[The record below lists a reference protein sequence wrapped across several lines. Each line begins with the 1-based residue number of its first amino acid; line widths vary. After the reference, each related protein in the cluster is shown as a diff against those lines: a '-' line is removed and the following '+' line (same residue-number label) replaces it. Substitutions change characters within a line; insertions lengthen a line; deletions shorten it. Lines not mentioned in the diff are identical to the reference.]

1 MLHDSFDVFGIA
13 PADAAHP
20 GVAVAAA
27 RAGGTG
33 LLDLEFSRDDD
44 RSAANFLKLSEAT
57 DARIGLRIDIAHAAL
72 AGRLL
77 AESGARPLTVIL
89 TGTPSQ
95 QAEVSALLALSGQ
108 HRVLAEVIDVTDVGH
123 FTFAHHGL
131 VAKGH
136 EAGGWVGADT
146 SYILAQ
152 KLLGKAVTSTSL
164 PIYMQGGIGVHS
176 AAACRAMGAAGVVF
190 EDQLLLLAES
200 PLPETLQNEL
210 SRLNGAETRLFG
222 ELVDQPCR
230 VYTRPGTATLKAAD
244 NDNRLVEAGELSL
257 ADWRARLT
265 PMLGWAGGEQLMPVG
280 QGIGMAATYRSQY
293 RSVGRFIQ
301 AVRKASLKHIESA
314 VATGFM
320 APNGALAKSHS
331 TTFPIAQGPMT
342 RVSDSPEFAYQVSKN
357 GALPFLALALMRG
370 PQVLEM
376 LQETKAK
383 MTQGG
388 VELPWGVGMLGFVP
402 HSLREEQ
409 IAAVWKCKPT
419 FALIAGGR
427 PDQAA
432 HFEKEGIPTY
442 IHAPAPALLR
452 MYIEQG
458 AKRFVFEGRECGGHI
473 GPLASFPLWEQ
484 MIEVLL
490 ADVKP
495 GSEGDYH
502 ILFAGGIHN
511 AASGAMLAALAA
523 PLAARGMK
531 VGCIMGTAY
540 LFTQEIVDS
549 GAVVKGFRDAA
560 ISCDKTVNFET
571 GPGHSTRCVDTPFFR
586 EFREARKEL
595 LREGATAEELRDRLE
610 DMNMGRMRVASKG
623 LNRDASGQIVTVSE
637 ADQYKDGMFM
647 IGQVATMRDDVVTID
662 ALHREVTVDAMTML
676 ESAVG
681 SRKSKAQVAKPSDI
695 AIVGIGTLLPKA
707 TNAEKYWENILD
719 QVCVIGE
726 VPKDRWDWKMYF
738 DADRRARD
746 KVYSR
751 WGGFLDEV
759 AFDPISYG
767 IPPKSMKSIDP
778 MQLLTLEV
786 TRRALGDAGMADGD
800 YDRENTSV
808 ILGAGGGLGDL
819 GTQYAV
825 RAELPRFV
833 DIDDKTVWER
843 LPEWTEE
850 SFAGTLLNVAAGRVT
865 NRMDFGG
872 LNFTIDAAC
881 ASSLAAISIAVNE
894 LEAGRTNVAIAGG
907 IDTVQSPFGFLC
919 FSKTQ
924 ALSPNGKPRTFDQ
937 GADGIAISEGLAVVV
952 LKRLAD
958 AEAAGDRIYA
968 VIKSVAGSSDG
979 RALGLTAPRPEGQ
992 KLALKRAYER
1002 AGFSPATLGMAEA
1015 HGTGTPVGDKAEAR
1029 TITESLAGEGAAPKT
1044 VAISSVKTLLGHT
1057 KASAGV
1063 SGLIKVALSLYHRTL
1078 PAHYGV
1084 DKPIDTIADPNSPV
1098 YLLKDARPWLAHPDH
1113 PRRGGVSAF
1122 GFGGTNFHAV
1132 LEEYKGSFGSA
1143 SPAGAARWPFELF
1156 VFRAKDEA
1164 TLAADLGRFVSALR
1178 IGSNVKFRDL
1188 AYSLAKQAE
1197 ARVGSPLCIALV
1209 AKDFTGLLADLEATI
1224 ASLAGN
1230 GKPLPQAVRLGRNLP
1245 ATAPNVAFL
1254 FPGQGSQYVNMGRET
1269 ALYVDELRGALEFA
1283 DATLRSEFPTLLSR
1297 TILPPATFDA
1307 DAEAAQNKALTDT
1320 RVAQPAIGAL
1330 ALGYTRLASR
1340 LGLKAQSVAGHSY
1353 GEYAALHAAGALNA
1367 ADFLALSAVR
1377 GRCMAEA
1384 AATSEKGAMAA
1395 IQARRDVVA
1404 AAIAGIAGV
1413 KLANHN
1419 APEQAVISGPA
1430 AGVEQAAKALEASGV
1445 RVTRLAV
1452 SGAFHTEL
1460 VASAQTGLSAAIA
1473 AAEVSTPQCTVYSN
1487 TTGKPYPTD
1496 AAGIKATLDGHLLNS
1511 VEFVAEIEAMYVA
1524 GARVF
1529 VELGPKGTCANM
1541 AKATLAGKDAQGSFT
1556 CVSLDGQGGGLRG
1569 LLLGLAELTAAGVPL
1584 ALTRLFDGRDPQT
1597 LDLNKLADLVKP
1609 DAIPKHAWM
1618 VSGGC
1623 AREQTDAT
1631 FRTGKLPAYDV
1642 QTLAEAQAKL
1652 KAARTVIVQALAAA
1666 APAPQAVQAPTAQ
1679 PALAAA
1685 NPALGAEALAAYQQ
1699 TMRQFLQLQERVVSQ
1714 FLTGGTGAVVPMPAA
1729 PALPSVP
1736 MPVSV
1741 PTPVAGPMAATPPA
1755 APVAMAPA
1763 RVEAPKPV
1771 AAPVSTPVRAAAPT
1785 VSFDPTAA
1793 LLEIVAD
1800 RTGYPQDML
1809 GLDQDLEAELGIDSI
1824 KRVEI
1829 LGAFQ
1834 KKLPAAVGDSM
1845 QSGMERYTRAR
1856 TLNAILETAKAD
1868 LAKLGVGSA
1877 GAAPVAVSAPVTS
1890 AAAAP
1895 AIDRALLTGTLL
1907 AIVAD
1912 RTGYPTDML
1921 GLDQDLEA
1929 ELGID
1934 SIKRVEILGAL
1945 QKSLPGSA
1953 SDAMQGGMERFTRAR
1968 TLTAILDAAEA
1979 IIPAVAVAAP
1989 AAVSAAVTS
1998 SAPMV
2003 SAFDR
2008 AAAQATLLSIVADR
2022 TGYPTDMLGLDQ
2034 DLEAELGIDSIKRV
2048 EILGALQKALPAAQ
2062 GDAMQAGMERFT
2074 RARTLNAILDA
2085 AASLAPASA
2094 MAAPAP
2100 VAVAEAVAQA
2110 AAPTID
2116 RASMQAQLLTIVADR
2131 TGYPTDMLGLD
2142 QDLEAEL
2149 GIDSIKRVEILGALQ
2164 KALPG
2169 SQGDAM
2175 QAGMEKFTRARTL
2188 NAILDAAVSLM
2199 PAAAAP
2205 VTVAMAS
2212 TAPPVAAATAT
2223 IDRASMQAQLLTIVA
2238 DRTGYPTDMLGLD
2251 QDLEAE
2257 LGIDSI
2263 KRVEILG
2270 ALQKSLPGAHGD
2282 AMQAGM
2288 EKFTRA
2294 RTLNA
2299 ILDAAMAV
2307 AAPQQAAVQVTAVAA
2322 PATTAAPVTLDRA
2335 AIGALLLDIVA
2346 DRTGYPTDMLG
2357 LDQDLEAELGIDSI
2371 KRVEILGALQKAMPG
2386 AHADAMQAGM
2396 EKFTRA
2402 RSLNAILD
2410 AVTSLAVSAATPA
2423 ASTLAASAAPA
2434 AAAVSETIP
2443 RYAPRAKR
2451 VPLPKQRHAV
2461 SGLYVLTADADG
2473 VAEKLAARI
2482 VAAGAHATVL
2492 PASAATDPAQLA
2504 SQLTALRAA
2513 HGKVAGIIHL
2523 ASLISADVSGI
2534 DAWKQQS
2541 ALQAKSLFWLLQ
2553 QTMADLASAPSV
2565 ALAASR
2571 FGGSLGR
2578 EAEGPALPQAGAAVG
2593 LFNCATA
2600 EIPTL
2605 RARLVDFEAAVTV
2618 DAIVDALF
2626 DELQVAEART
2636 EIGYADGLRYGYT
2649 HAAEPVSD
2657 NPFAPHLV
2665 PGSDWVV
2672 LITGGARGITA
2683 EVVEEMVKPGMR
2695 LVLLGRTPLP
2705 GAEQSATA
2713 SIHDVAALKKALLA
2727 AALAAGRKPT
2737 PVELE
2742 RELRAVLADREI
2754 RSNVGK
2760 LTAAGAVVDYRA
2772 CDVRDTAAFAA
2783 LIDAVYAQ
2791 YGRIDGVLHG
2801 AGVIEDK
2808 RIPDKTPDSFDRV
2821 YDTKVDSA
2829 WTLATKLKP
2838 ESLQLLALFTSVS
2851 GRFGN
2856 TGQSD
2861 YAAANE
2867 TLNRLAWQL
2876 HRRWT
2881 GVRVISVNWGPW
2893 DAGMASQQVRDAFRA
2908 RSIEPIPVKAGRR
2921 WFVDELAFGPRK
2933 DVELVAGAGPWDID
2947 RGSDSADSSG
2957 ASNDST
2963 GAGVPALPLIRRPL
2977 RIGAGGAVVFEH
2989 SLSLKADPYLTDHRL
3004 DSKPV
3009 LPAATAL
3016 EYMAQFVAA
3025 GWPEW
3030 QVVEIRDL
3038 RAFSGIVLDNDGAEK
3053 TLLLRARSSTHSDAG
3068 SQAVTVEL
3076 FDPPRKTP
3084 NYRCTALLLPAVPEA
3099 PMADASPLAP
3109 GQSMEAQQMYAD
3121 HLFHGP
3127 QFQFVK
3133 KVTNI
3138 SADGVEAVVNA
3149 SSPASL
3155 LGAGTQ
3161 GARWLFDFGL
3171 VDTAPQLAL
3180 VWARLLHG
3188 KTALPSSFGK
3198 VARYGTDPVVG
3209 QLRTVIRI
3217 KPATHDAG
3225 VRYDMQF
3232 IDGKG
3237 RVRLAITD
3245 AESTMSAA
3253 LNRLA
3258 GNS

>member
-1 MLHDSFDVFGIA
+1 MGQHSFDVFGIA

-20 GVAVAAA
+20 GTAVATA

-33 LLDLEFSRDDD
+33 LLDLEFSREDG
-44 RSAANFLKLSEAT
+44 RATAAFERLLTAT
-57 DARIGLRIDIAHAAL
+57 DGRIGLRVDLGHAAL
-72 AGRLL
+72 ASQLL
-77 AESGARPLTVIL
+77 IAAADRPLTLIL
-89 TGTPSQ
+89 TGAPEQ
-95 QAEVSALLALSGQ
+95 QASLAAQLAIGGQ
-108 HRVLAEVIDVTDVGH
+108 HRVLAELTDAADVGH
-123 FTFAHHGL
+123 FPFAHHGL

-152 KLLGKAVTSTSL
+152 KLFGKTEL
-164 PIYMQGGIGVHS
+164 PVFMQGGIGVHS
-176 AAACRAMGAAGVVF
+176 AAALRAMGAAGVIF

-200 PLPETLQNEL
+200 PLPESLQNEL
-210 SRLNGAETRLFG
+210 ARLNGAETRLFG
-222 ELVDQPCR
+222 ELIDQPCR
-230 VYTRPGTATLKAAD
+230 VYSRPGTAALKAAD
-244 NDNRLVEAGELSL
+244 ADNNAVEAGDLAL
-257 ADWRARLT
+257 ADWRSRLT
-265 PMLGWAGGEQLMPVG
+265 ANLGWNGGEQFMPVG

-301 AVRKASLKHIESA
+301 AVRKASTQHVTSA

-320 APNGALAKSHS
+320 APGGALAQSHG
-331 TTFPIAQGPMT
+331 TTYPIAQGPMT

-357 GALPFLALALMRG
+357 GALPFLALALYRG

-376 LQETKAK
+376 LQQTKAK
-383 MTQGG
+383 MTQADGS
-388 VELPWGVGMLGFVP
+388 ELPWGVGMLGFVP

-409 IAAVWKCKPT
+409 IAAVWQCKPT
-419 FALIAGGR
+419 YALIAGGR

-432 HFEKEGIPTY
+432 LFEKEGIPTY

-495 GSEGDYH
+495 GAEAGYH

-540 LFTQEIVDS
+540 LFTQEIVES

-560 ISCDKTVNFET
+560 IACDKTVNFET

-586 EFREARKEL
+586 EFRDARKEL
-595 LREGATAEELRDRLE
+595 LREGVGADELRDRLE

-623 LNRDASGQIVTVSE
+623 LNRDASGKIVEVSE

-647 IGQVATMRDDVVTID
+647 IGQIATMRDGVITLD
-662 ALHREVTVDAMTML
+662 ALHREVTEGGMAMLQTV
-676 ESAVG
+676 AG
-681 SRKSKAQVAKPSDI
+681 RARARTPDAKPADI
-695 AIVGIGTLLPKA
+695 AIVGLGTLLPKA
-707 TNAEKYWENILD
+707 TLADKYWENILD

-759 AFDPISYG
+759 SFDPISYG

-786 TRRALGDAGMADGD
+786 ARRALADAGMADGD
-800 YDRENTSV
+800 YDRENTSI

-850 SFAGTLLNVAAGRVT
+850 SFAGTLLNVAAGRVS

-894 LEAGRTNVAIAGG
+894 LESGRTNVALAGG

-924 ALSPNGKPRTFDQ
+924 ALSPDGKPKTFDQ
-937 GADGIAISEGLAVVV
+937 NANGIAISEGLAVIV

-992 KLALKRAYER
+992 KLALKRAYAR

-1029 TITESLAGEGAAPKT
+1029 TITESLAAEGAAPKT

-1078 PAHYGV
+1078 PAHFGV
-1084 DKPIDTIADPNSPV
+1084 EKPIDTIADPKAPV
-1098 YLLKDARPWLAHPDH
+1098 YLLKDARPWIAHPDH

-1132 LEEYKGSFGSA
+1132 LEEYRGSFGA
-1143 SPAGAARWPFELF
+1143 SGASGAPRWPHELF

-1164 TLAADLGRFVSALR
+1164 TLASDIGRFVAALKA
-1178 IGSNVKFRDL
+1178 GSNVKFRDL
-1188 AYSLAKQAE
+1188 AYSLTKQAE
-1197 ARVGSPLCIALV
+1197 SRAGAPVCLALV
-1209 AKDFTGLLADLEATI
+1209 ARDFAGLQADLEAAI
-1224 ASLAGN
+1224 ASLGGN
-1230 GKPLPQAVRLGRNLP
+1230 GRPLPQSVRYSKAVPASAPQLG
-1245 ATAPNVAFL
+1245 FL

-1269 ALYVDELRGALEFA
+1269 ALYVDELRSALEFT
-1283 DATLRSEFPTLLSR
+1283 DATLRKEFPALLSR
-1297 TILPPATFDA
+1297 TIMPPATFDA
-1307 DAEAAQNKALTDT
+1307 DAESAQLKALTDT
-1320 RVAQPAIGAL
+1320 RVAQPSIGAL
-1330 ALGYTRLASR
+1330 SLGYTRLAER
-1340 LGLKAQSVAGHSY
+1340 LGLNAVAAAGHSY
-1353 GEYAALHAAGALNA
+1353 GEYAALHAAGALSA
-1367 ADFLALSAVR
+1367 ADFLKLSAVR
-1377 GRCMAEA
+1377 GQCMAEA

-1395 IQARRDVVA
+1395 IQARREVVA
-1404 AAIAGIAGV
+1404 AAIAGIADV
-1413 KLANHN
+1413 KIANHN

-1473 AAEVSTPQCTVYSN
+1473 ASTVSVPRLTVYSN
-1487 TTGKPYPTD
+1487 TTGLAYPAD
-1496 AAGIKATLDGHLLNS
+1496 VSGIKATLDGHLLNS
-1511 VEFVAEIEAMYVA
+1511 VEFVAEIEAMHAA
-1524 GARVF
+1524 GVRVF

-1541 AKATLAGKDAQGSFT
+1541 AKATLAGRDAI
-1556 CVSLDGQGGGLRG
+1556 CVSLDGNGGGLRG
-1569 LLLGLAELTAAGVPL
+1569 LLLGLAELVVAGVPIAL
-1584 ALTRLFDGRDPQT
+1584 ARLFDGRDAQA
-1597 LDLNKLADLVKP
+1597 LDLSKLAELLKP
-1609 DAIPKHAWM
+1609 EALPKHAWW

-1623 AREQTDAT
+1623 ARAQDDPL
-1631 FRTGKLPAYDV
+1631 FRTGTLPAYDV
-1642 QTLAEAQAKL
+1642 ESLAAEQAKL
-1652 KAARTVIVQALAAA
+1652 KAARTVVVQAPAAPAQIIHQPAA
-1666 APAPQAVQAPTAQ
+1666 APAAA
-1679 PALAAA
+1679 ALAAT
-1685 NPALGAEALAAYQQ
+1685 NPALGSEALAAYQQ

-1714 FLTGGTGAVVPMPAA
+1714 YLGGAAAGTALPAIPAPMPASMPVPA
-1729 PALPSVP
+1729 PAIPTAAARPVVTPASVAAAP
-1736 MPVSV
+1736 ARTEAVK
-1741 PTPVAGPMAATPPA
+1741 PVAAVA
-1755 APVAMAPA
+1755 APVA
-1763 RVEAPKPV
+1763 VV
-1771 AAPVSTPVRAAAPT
+1771 ATPAAA
-1785 VSFDPTAA
+1785 SFDPAAA

-1834 KKLPAAVGDSM
+1834 KTLPAAAGEAM
-1845 QSGMERYTRAR
+1845 QAGMERYTRAR
-1856 TLNAILETAKAD
+1856 TLTAILETAKAD
-1868 LAKLGVGSA
+1868 LAKFGVA
-1877 GAAPVAVSAPVTS
+1877 AAPQAAAAVSVAVTVN
-1890 AAAAP
+1890 AAP
-1895 AIDRALLTGTLL
+1895 AIDRA
-1907 AIVAD
+1907 
-1912 RTGYPTDML
+1912 
-1921 GLDQDLEA
+1921 Q
-1929 ELGID
+1929 
-1934 SIKRVEILGAL
+1934 
-1945 QKSLPGSA
+1945 
-1953 SDAMQGGMERFTRAR
+1953 
-1968 TLTAILDAAEA
+1968 
-1979 IIPAVAVAAP
+1979 
-1989 AAVSAAVTS
+1989 VS
-1998 SAPMV
+1998 
-2003 SAFDR
+2003 
-2008 AAAQATLLSIVADR
+2008 ATLLDIVADR

-2048 EILGALQKALPAAQ
+2048 EILGALQKALPASA
-2062 GDAMQAGMERFT
+2062 GEAMQSGMEKFT
-2074 RARTLNAILDA
+2074 RARSLNAILDA
-2085 AASLAPASA
+2085 AMTLIPASV
-2094 MAAPAP
+2094 AAASAAP
-2100 VAVAEAVAQA
+2100 VAVSVAVSTTPAVAA
-2110 AAPTID
+2110 FD
-2116 RASMQAQLLTIVADR
+2116 RASAQAMLLGIVADR

-2149 GIDSIKRVEILGALQ
+2149 GIDSIKRVEILGVLQ
-2164 KALPG
+2164 KALPAAT
-2169 SQGDAM
+2169 GDAM
-2175 QAGMEKFTRARTL
+2175 QASMERFTKARSL
-2188 NAILDAAVSLM
+2188 NAILDAAAAIAPAATASATAVAVSV
-2199 PAAAAP
+2199 ATASAAAP
-2205 VTVAMAS
+2205 
-2212 TAPPVAAATAT
+2212 AAGP
-2223 IDRASMQAQLLTIVA
+2223 DRATLQAQLLGIVA

-2270 ALQKSLPGAHGD
+2270 ALQKSLPAAQAD
-2282 AMQAGM
+2282 AMQAAM

-2294 RTLNA
+2294 RTLNS
-2299 ILDAAMAV
+2299 ILDAAVALAPPAAV
-2307 AAPQQAAVQVTAVAA
+2307 AAAPVAVAIAAAVPASAAVAM
-2322 PATTAAPVTLDRA
+2322 ATTLDRGA
-2335 AIGALLLDIVA
+2335 LSALLLDIVA

-2371 KRVEILGALQKAMPG
+2371 KRVEILGALQKSLPATQ
-2386 AHADAMQAGM
+2386 ADAMQAAM

-2410 AVTSLAVSAATPA
+2410 AVTALSATV
-2423 ASTLAASAAPA
+2423 ASAPVAAPA
-2434 AAAVSETIP
+2434 PAMAAAAPVAAAAETIP
-2443 RYAPRAKR
+2443 RYAPRARR
-2451 VPLPKQRHAV
+2451 VPLPKERLAIA
-2461 SGLYVLTADADG
+2461 GLYVLTADDG
-2473 VAEKLAARI
+2473 GIAELLAARI
-2482 VAAGAHATVL
+2482 GTAGGKAAVIA
-2492 PASAATDPAQLA
+2492 ASTATDPLTLA
-2504 SQLTALRAA
+2504 ATLDGLRQQ
-2513 HGKVAGIIHL
+2513 HGKVAGIVHL
-2523 ASLISADVSGI
+2523 ATLNTAAADDLAS
-2534 DAWKQQS
+2534 WKQQS

-2553 QTMADLASAPSV
+2553 QTMSELAAGPSV

-2578 EAEGPALPQAGAAVG
+2578 EAEGSSLPQAGAAVG
-2593 LFNCATA
+2593 LFNCATQ
-2600 EIPTL
+2600 EIPSL
-2605 RARLVDFEAAVTV
+2605 RARLVDFPADAAASVIVT
-2618 DAIVDALF
+2618 ALM
-2626 DELQVAEART
+2626 DELAADDART
-2636 EIGYADGLRYGYT
+2636 EIGYVDGVRYGYT

-2657 NPFAPHLV
+2657 HPFAAHLT
-2665 PGSDWVV
+2665 PSGDWVV
-2672 LITGGARGITA
+2672 LISGGARGITA
-2683 EVVEEMVKPGMR
+2683 EIAEEMVRPGMR
-2695 LVLLGRTPLP
+2695 LVLLGRTALP
-2705 GAEQSATA
+2705 GAESASTA
-2713 SIHDVAALKKALLA
+2713 SISSEAELKKMLLA
-2727 AALAAGRKPT
+2727 QALAAGRKPT
-2737 PVELE
+2737 PVELA
-2742 RELRAVLADREI
+2742 RELSSLMANREI
-2754 RSNVGK
+2754 LGNIAK
-2760 LTAAGAVVDYRA
+2760 LTKAGAVVDYRP
-2772 CDVRDTAAFAA
+2772 CDVRNPALFGA
-2783 LIDAVYAQ
+2783 LIDEVYAT
-2791 YGRIDGVLHG
+2791 YGRIDAVIHG

-2829 WTLATKLKP
+2829 WTLATKLRP

-2876 HRRWT
+2876 HRRWN
-2881 GVRVISVNWGPW
+2881 GVRVISINWGPW

-2908 RSIEPIPVKAGRR
+2908 RNIAPIPVPAGRR
-2921 WFVDELAFGPRK
+2921 WFIDELAYGPRK
-2933 DVELVAGAGPWDID
+2933 DVELVAGEGPWDCD
-2947 RGSDSADSSG
+2947 RGAPAFDDASG
-2957 ASNDST
+2957 AGSSS
-2963 GAGVPALPLIRRPL
+2963 ALPLMPRPV
-2977 RIGAGGAVVFEH
+2977 RMGAGGAVVYEH
-2989 SLSLKADPYLTDHRL
+2989 ILSLRADPYLGDHRL
-3004 DSKPV
+3004 DNKPV
-3009 LPAATAL
+3009 MPAATAL
-3016 EYMAQFVAA
+3016 EYIAQFAQAA
-3025 GWPEW
+3025 WPEW
-3030 QVVEIRDL
+3030 TVAEIRDL
-3038 RAFSGIVLDNDGAEK
+3038 RTFSGIVLDGDSAEK
-3053 TLLLRARSSTHSDAG
+3053 TLLFKARSSTHSDAG
-3068 SQAVTVEL
+3068 SQAATIEVFEQG
-3076 FDPPRKTP
+3076 RKAP
-3084 NYRCTALLLPAVPEA
+3084 NYRASVILLPKLP
-3099 PMADASPLAP
+3099 DAPLANVRP
-3109 GQSMEAQQMYAD
+3109 LGDGEPMNTTRMYAE

-3127 QFQFVK
+3127 QFQL
-3133 KVTNI
+3133 VTEVATMSMSGI
-3138 SADGVEAVVNA
+3138 DATVRATSPGGMLGTAEAA
-3149 SSPASL
+3149 S
-3155 LGAGTQ
+3155 T
-3161 GARWLFDFGL
+3161 RWLFDFGL
-3171 VDTAPQLAL
+3171 VDTGPQLVL
-3180 VWARLLHG
+3180 VWARVMHG
-3188 KTALPSSFGK
+3188 KTALPSSFAK
-3198 VARYGTDPVVG
+3198 VARYGSGPITGAVKVA
-3209 QLRTVIRI
+3209 IRM
-3217 KPATHDAG
+3217 KPAGHDAG

-3232 IDGKG
+3232 IDDKG
-3237 RVRLAITD
+3237 RVRMEFID

>member
-1 MLHDSFDVFGIA
+1 MSAGSDGRAAVVHDSFDVFGLA

-20 GVAVAAA
+20 GTAVATA
-27 RAGGTG
+27 RAGGIG
-33 LLDLEFSRDDD
+33 LLDLEFSRDDQ
-44 RSAANFLKLSEAT
+44 RASASFERLLTAT
-57 DARIGLRIDIAHAAL
+57 DARIGLRVDLGHSALAAAL
-72 AGRLL
+72 LSAAGD
-77 AESGARPLTVIL
+77 RPLTLIF
-89 TGTPSQ
+89 TGTPAQ
-95 QAEVSALLALSGQ
+95 QASLAAQLAPGGQ
-108 HRVLAEVIDVTDVGH
+108 HRVLAEIIDVAHVGQLP
-123 FTFAHHGL
+123 FAHHGI

-152 KLLGKAVTSTSL
+152 KLLGKSEL
-164 PIYMQGGIGVHS
+164 PVIMQGGIGVHS
-176 AAACRAMGAAGVVF
+176 AAALRAMGAAGVVF

-200 PLPETLQNEL
+200 PLPETQQNEL
-210 SRLNGAETRLFG
+210 ARLNGAETRLFG
-222 ELVDQPCR
+222 ELIDLPCR
-230 VYTRPGTATLKAAD
+230 VYSRPGTAQLKAAD
-244 NDNRLVEAGELSL
+244 ADNNAVEAGDLAV

-265 PMLGWAGGEQLMPVG
+265 ANLGWNGGEQFLPIG

-301 AVRKASLKHIESA
+301 AVRRASTQHVSSA

-320 APNGALAKSHS
+320 APGGALAKSHG
-331 TTFPIAQGPMT
+331 TTYPIAQGPMT

-357 GALPFLALALMRG
+357 GALPFLALALYRG

-376 LQETKAK
+376 LQQTKAK
-383 MTQGG
+383 MTQADGS
-388 VELPWGVGMLGFVP
+388 ELPWGVGMLGFVP

-409 IAAVWKCKPT
+409 IAAVWQCKPT
-419 FALIAGGR
+419 YALIAGGR

-432 HFEKEGIPTY
+432 LFEKEGIPTY

-495 GSEGDYH
+495 GTEAGYH

-586 EFREARKEL
+586 EFRDARKEL
-595 LREGATAEELRDRLE
+595 LREGVGADELRDRLE

-662 ALHREVTVDAMTML
+662 ALHREVTVDAMAML

-786 TRRALGDAGMADGD
+786 ARRALADAGMADGD
-800 YDRENTSV
+800 YDRENTSIV
-808 ILGAGGGLGDL
+808 LGAGGGLGDL

-850 SFAGTLLNVAAGRVT
+850 SFAGTLLNVAAGRVS

-872 LNFTIDAAC
+872 LNFTVDAAC

-924 ALSPNGKPRTFDQ
+924 ALSPDGKPRTFDQ
-937 GADGIAISEGLAVVV
+937 NANGIAISEGLAVVV

-992 KLALKRAYER
+992 KLALKRAYAR

-1029 TITESLAGEGAAPKT
+1029 TITESLAAEGAAPKT

-1084 DKPIDTIADPNSPV
+1084 EKPIDTIADPNAPV
-1098 YLLKDARPWLAHPDH
+1098 YLLKDARPWIAHPDH

-1132 LEEYKGSFGSA
+1132 LEEYRGSFGSSGA
-1143 SPAGAARWPFELF
+1143 SGAPRWPQELF

-1164 TLAADLGRFVSALR
+1164 TLSADLGRFVTALKA
-1178 IGSNVKFRDL
+1178 GSNLKLRDL
-1188 AYSLAKQAE
+1188 AHALARQAE
-1197 ARVGSPLCIALV
+1197 GRVGSPVCLALV
-1209 AKDFTGLLADLEATI
+1209 ARDFAGLQADLDAAI
-1224 ASLAGN
+1224 ASLGGN
-1230 GKPLPQAVRLGRNLP
+1230 GRPLPQSVRYSKTVPGTPPQLG
-1245 ATAPNVAFL
+1245 FL
-1254 FPGQGSQYVNMGRET
+1254 FPGQGAQYVNMGRET
-1269 ALYVDELRGALEFA
+1269 ALYVDELRSALEFA
-1283 DATLRSEFPTLLSR
+1283 DLTLRTEFPALLSR

-1307 DAEAAQNKALTDT
+1307 EAERAQLKALTDT
-1320 RVAQPAIGAL
+1320 RVAQPSIGAL
-1330 ALGYTRLASR
+1330 ALGYTRLAER
-1340 LGLKAQSVAGHSY
+1340 LGLRAVAAAGHSY
-1353 GEYAALHAAGALNA
+1353 GEYAALHAAGALTA
-1367 ADFLALSAVR
+1367 RDFLKLSAVR
-1377 GRCMAEA
+1377 GQCMAEA

-1395 IQARRDVVA
+1395 IQAKRDVVA

-1413 KLANHN
+1413 KIANHN

-1445 RVTRLAV
+1445 RVARLAV

-1473 AAEVSTPQCTVYSN
+1473 GSAISAPRYAVYAN
-1487 TTGKPYPTD
+1487 TTGKAYPAD
-1496 AAGIKATLDGHLLNS
+1496 VAGVKRVLDGHLLNS
-1511 VEFVAEIEAMYVA
+1511 VEFVTEIETMYADGV
-1524 GARVF
+1524 RVF

-1541 AKATLAGKDAQGSFT
+1541 ARATLAGRDAI
-1556 CVSLDGQGGGLRG
+1556 CVSLDGNGGGLRG
-1569 LLLGLAELTAAGVPL
+1569 LLLGLAELVVAGVPVAL
-1584 ALTRLFDGRDPQT
+1584 ARLFDGRDPQP
-1597 LDLNKLADLVKP
+1597 LDLSKLAELLKP
-1609 DAIPKHAWM
+1609 DVIPKHAWW

-1623 AREQTDAT
+1623 ARAQDDAL
-1631 FRTGKLPAYDV
+1631 FRTGSLPAYDV
-1642 QTLAEAQAKL
+1642 ESLAAEQAKL
-1652 KAARTVIVQALAAA
+1652 KAARTVIVQAPAAA
-1666 APAPQAVQAPTAQ
+1666 APVSSASAAAPHAV
-1679 PALAAA
+1679 LAAH
-1685 NPALGAEALAAYQQ
+1685 PALGSEALAAYQQ
-1699 TMRQFLQLQERVVSQ
+1699 TMRQFLQLQERVLSQ
-1714 FLTGGTGAVVPMPAA
+1714 YLGGAAAGAVAPALQTPIPAPVLAAA
-1729 PALPSVP
+1729 PAVLPV
-1736 MPVSV
+1736 V
-1741 PTPVAGPMAATPPA
+1741 AATPSPVAAPPA
-1755 APVAMAPA
+1755 AAA
-1763 RVEAPKPV
+1763 RVEAVKPAVVTAPV
-1771 AAPVSTPVRAAAPT
+1771 AIRFDAA
-1785 VSFDPTAA
+1785 AA
-1793 LLEIVAD
+1793 LLEIVAE

-1834 KKLPAAVGDSM
+1834 KALPAAAGEAM
-1845 QSGMERYTRAR
+1845 QAGMERYTRAR
-1856 TLNAILETAKAD
+1856 SLNAILDTARAD
-1868 LAKLGVGSA
+1868 LAAA
-1877 GAAPVAVSAPVTS
+1877 GTAAVAPAATPAAAVSVAVTVN
-1890 AAAAP
+1890 AAP
-1895 AIDRALLTGTLL
+1895 AIDRAQVSALLLG
-1907 AIVAD
+1907 IVAE

-1945 QKSLPGSA
+1945 QKALPVTAGE
-1953 SDAMQGGMERFTRAR
+1953 AMQAGMERFTRAR
-1968 TLTAILDAAEA
+1968 SLNAILDAALALLPAGAATAAPVAVSVAVSTAAPVAAFDRTSAQALLLGIVAERTGYPTDMLGLDQDLEA
-1979 IIPAVAVAAP
+1979 ELGIDSIKRVEILGALQKALPAAAGEAMQAGMETFTRARSLNAILDAAATIAPVASAPATAVAVSVATQAAAPPANGLDRTTMQALLLGIVAERTGYPTDMLGLDQDLEAELGIDSIKRVEILGALQKALPAVQADAMQAGMETFTRARSLNAILAAAAALAPAAVAAPVAVAVAAAP
-1989 AAVSAAVTS
+1989 AAVAV
-1998 SAPMV
+1998 AV
-2003 SAFDR
+2003 A
-2008 AAAQATLLSIVADR
+2008 ATLDRSTLAALLLGIVAER

-2062 GDAMQAGMERFT
+2062 GDAMQASMERFT
-2074 RARTLNAILDA
+2074 R
-2085 AASLAPASA
+2085 S
-2094 MAAPAP
+2094 
-2100 VAVAEAVAQA
+2100 
-2110 AAPTID
+2110 
-2116 RASMQAQLLTIVADR
+2116 
-2131 TGYPTDMLGLD
+2131 
-2142 QDLEAEL
+2142 
-2149 GIDSIKRVEILGALQ
+2149 
-2164 KALPG
+2164 
-2169 SQGDAM
+2169 
-2175 QAGMEKFTRARTL
+2175 
-2188 NAILDAAVSLM
+2188 
-2199 PAAAAP
+2199 
-2205 VTVAMAS
+2205 
-2212 TAPPVAAATAT
+2212 
-2223 IDRASMQAQLLTIVA
+2223 
-2238 DRTGYPTDMLGLD
+2238 
-2251 QDLEAE
+2251 
-2257 LGIDSI
+2257 
-2263 KRVEILG
+2263 
-2270 ALQKSLPGAHGD
+2270 
-2282 AMQAGM
+2282 
-2288 EKFTRA
+2288 
-2294 RTLNA
+2294 
-2299 ILDAAMAV
+2299 
-2307 AAPQQAAVQVTAVAA
+2307 
-2322 PATTAAPVTLDRA
+2322 
-2335 AIGALLLDIVA
+2335 
-2346 DRTGYPTDMLG
+2346 
-2357 LDQDLEAELGIDSI
+2357 
-2371 KRVEILGALQKAMPG
+2371 
-2386 AHADAMQAGM
+2386 
-2396 EKFTRA
+2396 

-2410 AVTSLAVSAATPA
+2410 SAVALAPFPATTTAVSAGHVASAPA
-2423 ASTLAASAAPA
+2423 ASASPTAIAD
-2434 AAAVSETIP
+2434 SIP
-2443 RYAPRAKR
+2443 RYAPRARR
-2451 VPLPKQRHAV
+2451 VPLPKAQLAIA
-2461 SGLYVLTADADG
+2461 GLYVLTADDG
-2473 VAEKLAARI
+2473 GIAPLLAACI
-2482 VAAGAHATVL
+2482 GKAGGKAVVIPVTAAC
-2492 PASAATDPAQLA
+2492 DPAALA
-2504 SQLTALRAA
+2504 TTLDGLRQQ
-2513 HGKVAGIIHL
+2513 HGKVSGIVHL
-2523 ASLISADVSGI
+2523 ATLDSADTSELA
-2534 DAWKQQS
+2534 AWKQQS
-2541 ALQAKSLFWLLQ
+2541 TRQAKALFWLLQ
-2553 QTMADLASAPSV
+2553 QTMTDLGRGPSV

-2578 EAEGPALPQAGAAVG
+2578 ETEGSSLPQAGAAVG
-2593 LFNCATA
+2593 LFNCATQ
-2600 EIPTL
+2600 EIPSL
-2605 RARLVDFEAAVTV
+2605 RARLVDFAA
-2618 DAIVDALF
+2618 DASAQVIVDALM
-2626 DELQVAEART
+2626 DELAADDART
-2636 EIGYADGLRYGYT
+2636 EIGYVDGVRYGYT

-2657 NPFAPHLV
+2657 HPFAPHLT
-2665 PGSDWVV
+2665 PSGDWVV
-2672 LITGGARGITA
+2672 LISGGARGITA
-2683 EVVEEMVKPGMR
+2683 EIVEQMVRPGMR
-2695 LVLLGRTPLP
+2695 LVLLGRSALP
-2705 GAEQSATA
+2705 GIESPATA
-2713 SIHDVAALKKALLA
+2713 SIVGEADLKKTLLA
-2727 AALAAGRKPT
+2727 QALAAGRKPT
-2737 PVELE
+2737 PVELS
-2742 RELRAVLADREI
+2742 RELSSLLANREI
-2754 RSNVGK
+2754 LGNIAK
-2760 LTAAGAVVDYRA
+2760 LSKAGATVDYRA
-2772 CDVRDTAAFAA
+2772 CDVRDPAAFGA
-2783 LIDAVYAQ
+2783 LIDAIYAR
-2791 YGRIDGVLHG
+2791 YGRIDAVIHG

-2829 WTLATKLKP
+2829 WTLAQKLRP
-2838 ESLQLLALFTSVS
+2838 DSLQLLALFTSVS

-2876 HRRWT
+2876 HRQWN
-2881 GVRVISVNWGPW
+2881 GVRVISINWGPW

-2908 RSIEPIPVKAGRR
+2908 RKITPIPVAAGRR
-2921 WFVDELAFGPRK
+2921 WFMDELAFGPRK
-2933 DVELVAGAGPWDID
+2933 DVELVAGEGPWDQD
-2947 RGSDSADSSG
+2947 RGAPAIDDSASAVAD
-2957 ASNDST
+2957 NT
-2963 GAGVPALPLIRRPL
+2963 ALPLIPRPV
-2977 RIGAGGAVVFEH
+2977 RMGAGGAVVYEH
-2989 SLSLKADPYLTDHRL
+2989 SLSLRADPYLGDHRL
-3004 DSKPV
+3004 DNKPV
-3009 LPAATAL
+3009 MPAATAL
-3016 EYMAQFVAA
+3016 EYIAQFAQAA
-3025 GWPEW
+3025 WPEW
-3030 QVVEIRDL
+3030 TVAEIRDL
-3038 RAFSGIVLDNDGAEK
+3038 RAFSGIVLDHDGAEK
-3053 TLLLRARSSTHSDAG
+3053 TLLLKARSSTHSDAG
-3068 SQAVTVEL
+3068 SQAATIEL
-3076 FDPPRKTP
+3076 FEQGRKAP
-3084 NYRCTALLLPAVPEA
+3084 NYRASVILLPKLPEPPQVAVTPLTDGE
-3099 PMADASPLAP
+3099 PMNTTR
-3109 GQSMEAQQMYAD
+3109 MYAE

-3127 QFQFVK
+3127 QFQL
-3133 KVTNI
+3133 VTEVASMSMTGI
-3138 SADGVEAVVNA
+3138 DATVVATSPGSMLGTAEAA
-3149 SSPASL
+3149 S
-3155 LGAGTQ
+3155 T
-3161 GARWLFDFGL
+3161 RWLFDFGL
-3171 VDTAPQLAL
+3171 VDCGPQLVL
-3180 VWARLLHG
+3180 VWSRVMHG

-3198 VARYGTDPVVG
+3198 VVRYGSQPVVG
-3209 QLRTVIRI
+3209 PVTVAIRM
-3217 KPATHDAG
+3217 KPAAHESG

-3232 IDGKG
+3232 IDGAG
-3237 RVRLAITD
+3237 RLRMAFID

>member
-1 MLHDSFDVFGIA
+1 MGHDSFDVFGIA
-13 PADAAHP
+13 PADATHP
-20 GVAVAAA
+20 GTAVATA

-44 RSAANFLKLSEAT
+44 RATASFERLLTAT
-57 DARIGLRIDIAHAAL
+57 DARIGLRVDSGHAAL
-72 AGRLL
+72 AAKLL
-77 AESGARPLTVIL
+77 VTAGDRALTLIL
-89 TGTPSQ
+89 TGTPTQ
-95 QAEVSALLALSGQ
+95 QATVSAQLAPGGQ
-108 HRVLAEVIDVTDVGH
+108 HRVLAEVIDVSHIGH
-123 FTFAHHGL
+123 FPFAHHGL

-152 KLLGKAVTSTSL
+152 KLLGKTEL
-164 PIYMQGGIGVHS
+164 PVFMQGGIGVHS
-176 AAACRAMGAAGVVF
+176 AAALRAMGAAGVVF

-200 PLPETLQNEL
+200 PLSESQQNEL
-210 SRLNGAETRLFG
+210 ARLNGAETRLFG
-222 ELVDQPCR
+222 ELIDLPCR
-230 VYTRPGTATLKAAD
+230 VYSRPGTPTLKAAD
-244 NDNRLVEAGELSL
+244 ADNNQVEAGDLPVD
-257 ADWRARLT
+257 AWRTRLT
-265 PMLGWAGGEQLMPVG
+265 ANLGWNGGEQFMPIG
-280 QGIGMAATYRSQY
+280 QGIGLAATYRTQY

-301 AVRKASLKHIESA
+301 AVRRASTRHVESA

-320 APNGALAKSHS
+320 APGGALAQSHG

-357 GALPFLALALMRG
+357 GALPFLALALYRG

-376 LQETKAK
+376 LQQTKAR
-383 MTQGG
+383 MTQADGS
-388 VELPWGVGMLGFVP
+388 VLAWGVGLLGFVP

-409 IAAVWKCKPT
+409 IAAVWQCKPT
-419 FALIAGGR
+419 YALIAGGR

-432 HFEKEGIPTY
+432 HFEQHGIPTY

-495 GSEGDYH
+495 GAEAGYH

-586 EFREARKEL
+586 EFRDARKEL
-595 LREGATAEELRDRLE
+595 LREGVGADELRDRLE

-647 IGQVATMRDDVVTID
+647 IGQVATMRDGVVTLD
-662 ALHREVTVDAMTML
+662 ALHREVTEGGMAML
-676 ESAVG
+676 HAVVG
-681 SRKSKAQVAKPSDI
+681 AKGARKQEAKPSDI
-695 AIVGIGTLLPKA
+695 AIVGLGTLLPKA
-707 TNAEKYWENILD
+707 TLAEKYWENILD

-786 TRRALGDAGMADGD
+786 ARRALSDAGMGDGD
-800 YDRENTSV
+800 FDRENTSV

-850 SFAGTLLNVAAGRVT
+850 SFAGTLLNVAAGRVS

-894 LEAGRTNVAIAGG
+894 LESGRTNVAIAGG

-924 ALSPNGKPRTFDQ
+924 ALSPNGKPKTFDQ

-992 KLALKRAYER
+992 KLALKRAYSR

-1029 TITESLAGEGAAPKT
+1029 TITESLAAEGAAPKT

-1078 PAHYGV
+1078 PAHFGV
-1084 DKPIDTIADPNSPV
+1084 EKPIDTIADPKAPV
-1098 YLLKDARPWLAHPDH
+1098 YLLKDARPWIAHPDH

-1132 LEEYKGSFGSA
+1132 LEEYRGSFGA
-1143 SPAGAARWPFELF
+1143 SGASGAPRWPHELF

-1164 TLAADLGRFVSALR
+1164 TLANEMGRFVAALKF
-1178 IGSNVKFRDL
+1178 GSNVKFRDL
-1188 AYSLAKQAE
+1188 AWSLSKQAE
-1197 ARVGSPLCIALV
+1197 SRIGAPLCVALV
-1209 AKDFTGLLADLEATI
+1209 AKDFASLQADLEATI

-1230 GKPLPQAVRLGRNLP
+1230 GRPLPQSVRYSKTVPTVAPQLG
-1245 ATAPNVAFL
+1245 FL

-1269 ALYVDELRGALEFA
+1269 ALYVDELRSALEFT
-1283 DATLRSEFPTLLSR
+1283 DATLRHEFPALLSR
-1297 TILPPATFDA
+1297 TIMPPATFDA
-1307 DAEAAQNKALTDT
+1307 EAESAQLKALTDT
-1320 RVAQPAIGAL
+1320 RVAQPSIGAL
-1330 ALGYTRLASR
+1330 SLGYTRLAER
-1340 LGLKAQSVAGHSY
+1340 LGLSAVAAAGHSY
-1353 GEYAALHAAGALNA
+1353 GEYSALHAAGALSA
-1367 ADFLALSAVR
+1367 ADFLKLSAVR
-1377 GRCMAEA
+1377 GKCMAEA

-1395 IQARRDVVA
+1395 IQAKREVVA

-1413 KLANHN
+1413 KIANHN

-1430 AGVEQAAKALEASGV
+1430 AGVEQAAKALEASGA

-1473 AAEVSTPQCTVYSN
+1473 ASTVSVPRLSVYSN
-1487 TTGKPYPTD
+1487 TTGKAYPAD
-1496 AAGIKATLDGHLLNS
+1496 VAGIKATLDGHLLNS
-1511 VEFVAEIEAMYVA
+1511 VEFVAEIEAMHAA
-1524 GARVF
+1524 GVRVF

-1541 AKATLAGKDAQGSFT
+1541 AKATLSGKDAI
-1556 CVSLDGQGGGLRG
+1556 CVSLDGNGGGLRG
-1569 LLLGLAELTAAGVPL
+1569 LLLGLAELVVAGVPVAL
-1584 ALTRLFDGRDPQT
+1584 ARLFDGRDAQA
-1597 LDLNKLADLVKP
+1597 LDLSKLADLLKP
-1609 DAIPKHAWM
+1609 DAIPKHAWW

-1623 AREQTDAT
+1623 ARAQDDPL
-1631 FRTGKLPAYDV
+1631 FRTGQLPAYDV
-1642 QTLAEAQAKL
+1642 ETLAAERAKL
-1652 KAARTVIVQALAAA
+1652 QTARTVIVQGPAAPAQIIHQPAAA
-1666 APAPQAVQAPTAQ
+1666 APAAAF
-1679 PALAAA
+1679 AA
-1685 NPALGAEALAAYQQ
+1685 NPALGSEALAAYQQ

-1714 FLTGGTGAVVPMPAA
+1714 YLGGSPVAALPAMPA
-1729 PALPSVP
+1729 PIPVP
-1736 MPVSV
+1736 MPVAASI
-1741 PTPVAGPMAATPPA
+1741 VAA
-1755 APVAMAPA
+1755 APRPAVAHAPAPA

-1771 AAPVSTPVRAAAPT
+1771 AVVAAPVVAAP
-1785 VSFDPTAA
+1785 VAISFDPAAA

-1809 GLDQDLEAELGIDSI
+1809 GLTQDLEAELGIDSI

-1834 KKLPAAVGDSM
+1834 KKLPAAAGDAM
-1845 QSGMERYTRAR
+1845 QAGMERYTRAR
-1856 TLNAILETAKAD
+1856 TLTAILETAKAD
-1868 LAKLGVGSA
+1868 LARLGMS
-1877 GAAPVAVSAPVTS
+1877 
-1890 AAAAP
+1890 
-1895 AIDRALLTGTLL
+1895 
-1907 AIVAD
+1907 
-1912 RTGYPTDML
+1912 
-1921 GLDQDLEA
+1921 
-1929 ELGID
+1929 
-1934 SIKRVEILGAL
+1934 
-1945 QKSLPGSA
+1945 
-1953 SDAMQGGMERFTRAR
+1953 
-1968 TLTAILDAAEA
+1968 
-1979 IIPAVAVAAP
+1979 AAP
-1989 AAVSAAVTS
+1989 AAAAVSVAVTVNAAPSVDRAQVSAI
-1998 SAPMV
+1998 
-2003 SAFDR
+2003 
-2008 AAAQATLLSIVADR
+2008 LLGIVADR

-2048 EILGALQKALPAAQ
+2048 EILGALQKALPAAA
-2062 GDAMQAGMERFT
+2062 GDAMQSGMEKFT
-2074 RARTLNAILDA
+2074 RARSLTAILDA
-2085 AASLAPASA
+2085 AMALVPAST
-2094 MAAPAP
+2094 AA
-2100 VAVAEAVAQA
+2100 A
-2110 AAPTID
+2110 AAPLAVSVAVSAVAAVAAFD
-2116 RASMQAQLLTIVADR
+2116 RVSAQAMLLGIVADR

-2164 KALPG
+2164 KALPAAIG
-2169 SQGDAM
+2169 EAM
-2175 QAGMEKFTRARTL
+2175 QVGMERFTRARTL
-2188 NAILDAAVSLM
+2188 TSILDAAAAIA
-2199 PAAAAP
+2199 PAAS
-2205 VTVAMAS
+2205 VAS
-2212 TAPPVAAATAT
+2212 TAVAVSVAASSATAAVAGV
-2223 IDRASMQAQLLTIVA
+2223 DRATMQAQLLGIVA

-2270 ALQKSLPGAHGD
+2270 ALQKALQAAQAD
-2282 AMQAGM
+2282 AMQASM

-2294 RTLNA
+2294 RTLNT
-2299 ILDAAMAV
+2299 ILDAAESLAPSAV
-2307 AAPQQAAVQVTAVAA
+2307 AAAPVAIAIASAAPASVAIAVAA
-2322 PATTAAPVTLDRA
+2322 TLDRSA
-2335 AIGALLLDIVA
+2335 LSALLLDIVA

-2371 KRVEILGALQKAMPG
+2371 KRVEILGAMQKALPT
-2386 AHADAMQAGM
+2386 AQADAMQASM
-2396 EKFTRA
+2396 DRYTRA

-2410 AVTSLAVSAATPA
+2410 AVMSLAGPA
-2423 ASTLAASAAPA
+2423 APTAVAAAVAAPSVVIA
-2434 AAAVSETIP
+2434 AAATAAVSDTIP
-2443 RYAPRAKR
+2443 RYAPRAKL
-2451 VPLPKQRHAV
+2451 VPLPKRRHAV
-2461 SGLYVLTADADG
+2461 AGLYVLTADEEG
-2473 VAEKLAARI
+2473 VADLLAARI
-2482 VAAGAHATVL
+2482 VKAGGKAAVL
-2492 PASAATDPAQLA
+2492 PAAAATDPAQLA
-2504 SQLTALRAA
+2504 TTLDGLRQQ

-2523 ASLISADVSGI
+2523 ASLVSADVS
-2534 DAWKQQS
+2534 DLAVWKRQS
-2541 ALQAKSLFWLLQ
+2541 ALQAKALFWLLQ
-2553 QTMADLASAPSV
+2553 QTMSELSAGPSV

-2571 FGGSLGR
+2571 FGGCLGR
-2578 EAEGPALPQAGAAVG
+2578 ETEGPSLPQAGAAVG
-2593 LFNCATA
+2593 LFNCATQ
-2600 EIPTL
+2600 EIPSL
-2605 RARLVDFEAAVTV
+2605 RARLVDFEVVATTQS
-2618 DAIVDALF
+2618 IVDALF
-2626 DELQVAEART
+2626 DELVVDDART
-2636 EIGYADGLRYGYT
+2636 EIGYAESMRYGYT
-2649 HAAEPVSD
+2649 HVAETVSD
-2657 NPFAPHLV
+2657 HPFAPHLT
-2665 PGSDWVV
+2665 PNGDWVV

-2683 EVVEEMVKPGMR
+2683 EIAEELARPGMR
-2695 LVLLGRTPLP
+2695 LVLLGRTALP
-2705 GAEQSATA
+2705 GVENGATA
-2713 SIHDVAALKKALLA
+2713 SIAKEADLKKTLLTQ
-2727 AALAAGRKPT
+2727 ALAAGRKPT

-2754 RSNVGK
+2754 LGNITR
-2760 LTAAGAVVDYRA
+2760 LTKAGAIVDYRA
-2772 CDVRDTAAFAA
+2772 CDVRNPAVFGA
-2783 LIDAVYAQ
+2783 LIDEIYAT
-2791 YGRIDGVLHG
+2791 YGRIDAVLHG
-2801 AGVIEDK
+2801 AGVIEDR
-2808 RIPDKTPDSFDRV
+2808 RIPDKTPESFDRV

-2829 WTLATKLKP
+2829 WTLATRLKP

-2876 HRRWT
+2876 HRRWN

-2908 RSIEPIPVKAGRR
+2908 RDIVPIPIAAGRR
-2921 WFVDELAFGPRK
+2921 WFMDELAYGPRK
-2933 DVELVAGAGPWDID
+2933 DVELVAGEGPWEQD
-2947 RGSDSADSSG
+2947 RGSDSADAESA
-2957 ASNDST
+2957 ASDSKT
-2963 GAGVPALPLIRRPL
+2963 LPLIRRPV
-2977 RIGAGGAVVFEH
+2977 RMGAGGAVVYEH
-2989 SLSLKADPYLTDHRL
+2989 GLSLRADPYLTDHRL
-3004 DSKPV
+3004 DNKPV
-3009 LPAATAL
+3009 LPAAAAL
-3016 EYMAQFVAA
+3016 EYIAQFAQAA
-3025 GWPEW
+3025 WPEW
-3030 QVVEIRDL
+3030 TVAEVRDL
-3038 RAFSGIVLDNDGAEK
+3038 RAYSGIVLDGDAAEK
-3053 TLLLRARSSTHSDAG
+3053 TLLLKARSSTHSDAG
-3068 SQAVTVEL
+3068 SQAVTIEL
-3076 FDPPRKTP
+3076 FDHGRKSP
-3084 NYRCTALLLPAVPEA
+3084 NYRASVILLPQLPEA
-3099 PMADASPLAP
+3099 PLASLSPISGGAP
-3109 GQSMEAQQMYAD
+3109 MSAARMYAD

-3127 QFQFVK
+3127 QFQFV
-3133 KVTNI
+3133 TDI
-3138 SADGVEAVVNA
+3138 GALSSDGIDATVVA
-3149 SSPASL
+3149 SSPASM
-3155 LGAGTQ
+3155 LGTAEAANT
-3161 GARWLFDFGL
+3161 RWLFDFGL
-3171 VDTAPQLAL
+3171 IDTAPQLAL
-3180 VWARLLHG
+3180 VWARVMHG

-3198 VARYGTDPVVG
+3198 VVRYGNGPVAGKLKVS
-3209 QLRTVIRI
+3209 VRI
-3217 KPATHDAG
+3217 KPAAHEAG

-3232 IDGKG
+3232 VDDSG
-3237 RVRLAITD
+3237 RVRLAIFD